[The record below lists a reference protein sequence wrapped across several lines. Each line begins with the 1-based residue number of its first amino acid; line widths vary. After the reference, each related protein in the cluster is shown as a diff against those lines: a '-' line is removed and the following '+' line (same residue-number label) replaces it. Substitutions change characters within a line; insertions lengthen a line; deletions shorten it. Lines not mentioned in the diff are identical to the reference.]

1 MRRGVKKSTAVALVG
16 IMSAAMLAGGCAKK
30 NDNKK
35 DDEKVILRYA
45 TSAVGTSPNTECEKK
60 LIERFNQMYGDEIE
74 LVVEEL
80 PSDTAYLDKMKVL
93 AATNELP
100 DVVYSINGVLDLAV
114 KNGQAMELTE
124 VLEADPEFKEQI
136 GEDAIEAVRQPDGG
150 IYSVADAN
158 TQIGYFYNKDMFDK
172 CKIKPAETWDE
183 FMENCKILKENGF
196 IPISLS
202 TGENCWTANLVLAAM
217 IGTDGESGKK
227 FMNTVYPD
235 SYQNESVVKGLTMM
249 QTLLKEYTTE
259 DALGGGYP
267 VASNS
272 FCQEKTAMIAN
283 GMWATADFSNPEV
296 AVDGLMDRIGVAAF
310 PNQSLISNYE
320 LGYSVCAKTEEPKD
334 AAIKFLKCI
343 ADGEAQKMRM
353 EMTGVV
359 PLTTNIEMTEEFKQ
373 EQPLFASLMEIKKDV
388 KVEYKTIDSTALPS
402 VVNAMSKY
410 YPEMAYGNITPQ
422 EMTVKMDEAIK
433 EAE

>member
-1 MRRGVKKSTAVALVG
+1 MKRIVKKSTAVALAG
-16 IMSAAMLAGGCAKK
+16 ILAVSMFTGGCGKK
-30 NDNKK
+30 NEGKK

-45 TSAVGTSPNTECEKK
+45 TSNVGTSPNAECEKK
-60 LIERFNQMYGDEIE
+60 LIERFNEMYGDEIE
-74 LVVEEL
+74 LVIEEL

-100 DVVYSINGVLDLAV
+100 DVVYSINGVLELAV
-114 KNGQAMELTE
+114 KNGQAMELTD
-124 VLEADPEFKEQI
+124 VLEADPKFKEEI
-136 GEDAIEAVRQPDGG
+136 GEAAIEAVRQPDGG

-158 TQIGYFYNKDMFDK
+158 TQIGYFYNTAMFDE
-172 CKIKPAETWDE
+172 CGIKPAETWDE
-183 FMENCKILKENGF
+183 FMENCRILKEKGYT
-196 IPISLS
+196 PIALS
-202 TGENCWTANLVLAAM
+202 TGENCWAANLVLAAM
-217 IGTDGESGKK
+217 IGTDGEAGNE
-227 FMNTVYPD
+227 FMNLVHPD
-235 SYQNESVVKGLTMM
+235 SYQNESVVKALTMM

-259 DALGGGYP
+259 DAVGGGYS
-267 VASNS
+267 VAANS

-296 AVDGLMDRIGVAAF
+296 AVEGLMDRIGVAAF

-320 LGYSVCAKTEEPKD
+320 LGYSVCAKTDETRD

-343 ADGEAQKMRM
+343 TDGEAQKMRM

-388 KVEYKTIDSTALPS
+388 KVEYKTIDATALSS

-410 YPEMAYGNITPQ
+410 YPELAYGNITPQ